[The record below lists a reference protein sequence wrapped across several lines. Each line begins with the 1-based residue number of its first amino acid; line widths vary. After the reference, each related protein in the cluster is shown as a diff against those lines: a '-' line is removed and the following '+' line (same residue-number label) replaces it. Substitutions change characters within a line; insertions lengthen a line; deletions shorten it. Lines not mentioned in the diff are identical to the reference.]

1 MNASIYLLETY
12 LKEELK
18 LNMAMN
24 NNIDAVLTEL
34 GWNNGFRIPVANEEN
49 KLLEEE
55 VIL

>member
-1 MNASIYLLETY
+1 MNASIYLLETC

-24 NNIDAVLTEL
+24 NNIDTVLTEL
-34 GWNNGFRIPVANEEN
+34 GWNDGFRIPVANEEN